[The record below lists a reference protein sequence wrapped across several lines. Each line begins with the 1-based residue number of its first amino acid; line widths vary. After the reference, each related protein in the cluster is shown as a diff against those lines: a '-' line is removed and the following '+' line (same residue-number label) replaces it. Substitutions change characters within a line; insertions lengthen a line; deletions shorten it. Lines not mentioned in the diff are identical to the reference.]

1 MLHEVSRAMSFE
13 LSSMS
18 PLATRPWCCALVRKT
33 VHRFLITV
41 RRPLTA
47 LAETQEM
54 SSAVTFDCDSSL
66 DTSILASSRR
76 AAFLV
81 RDQVLEPA
89 L

>member
-1 MLHEVSRAMSFE
+1 VVQSEPSDVVLIVQYE
-13 LSSMS
+13 S
-18 PLATRPWCCALVRKT
+18 PRHPALVLALVRET
-33 VHRFLITV
+33 VPRFLITV

-54 SSAVTFDCDSSL
+54 SSAITFYCDSSL
-66 DTSILASSRR
+66 DTSILASRR

-81 RDQVLEPA
+81 PDQVLEPA